1 MTTLHP
7 AKPSYWHG
15 LNPGTSLAGT
25 ARCKKKFAQKCQS
38 LHEPLT
44 AWSKTNLG
52 EIKLSN
58 EVVNTVNDV
67 AETVAAT
74 AVPAQKAANAGV
86 KAFHTTVGVTKRFS
100 PQILL
105 GIGVVGVVAAGVL
118 ACKATLK
125 LEEVVSKAEAEIA
138 DVKDRRSVNEFDTE
152 TEFNKALAKVY
163 IDRTYQVVKLYT
175 PALSVATVGIGCLLG
190 SYGVLNQRNV
200 ASIAAYQTLS
210 SGFEQYR
217 RRVVEDLGEDKDKEY
232 RYGLVEREVPQFD
245 EDGNKVGT
253 KKLVEAT
260 IDGDGYA
267 REFDEGN
274 ELWSR
279 VPGMNRLT
287 LTNQQNWLNDRLNK
301 HGYLFLNDV
310 YKALGFPQTS
320 GGQVVGWLSEGH
332 RNFDGATMDGYI
344 DLGLDEIEKFGKD
357 GYVDPYEGTVLLDF
371 NVDGMM
377 NHLI

>member
-1 MTTLHP
+1 M
-7 AKPSYWHG
+7 
-15 LNPGTSLAGT
+15 
-25 ARCKKKFAQKCQS
+25 
-38 LHEPLT
+38 
-44 AWSKTNLG
+44 
-52 EIKLSN
+52 SN
-58 EVVNTVNDV
+58 EVANTVSDV

-86 KAFHTTVGVTKRFS
+86 RAFHTTVGVTKRFS

-105 GIGVVGVVAAGVL
+105 GIGIAGVLTAGVL

-125 LEEVVSKAEAEIA
+125 LEDVVTKAEADIDE
-138 DVKDRRSVNEFDTE
+138 VKRLRSAEEYTTE
-152 TEFNKALAKVY
+152 TEYTKALSKVY
-163 IDRTYQVVKLYT
+163 INRTFQVIKLYT

-232 RYGLVEREVPQFD
+232 RYGLVEREIPQFD

-260 IDGDGYA
+260 IHGDSYA

-287 LTNQQNWLNDRLNK
+287 LTNQQNWLNDRLNNR
-301 HGYLFLNDV
+301 GYVFLNDV
-310 YKALGFPQTS
+310 YKALGFPETP

-332 RNFDGATMDGYI
+332 RNFDGETMDGFV
-344 DLGLDEIEKFGKD
+344 DLGLVEIEKAGRD
-357 GYVDPYEGTVLLDF
+357 GYVDPFEGVVLLDF